1 MEDQAKLR
9 IIYLYNIL
17 SKYTNEKNQLTTNQ
31 INEKL
36 IELYN
41 APVNRNTLRR
51 LSNFPR

>member
-17 SKYTNEKNQLTTNQ
+17 SQYTNEKHQLTTNQ
-31 INEKL
+31 INQKL

-41 APVNRNTLRR
+41 ALVNRNTL
-51 LSNFPR
+51 